1 MTSLS
6 THLDFEPDRRSVGM
20 KKWPWIMLSVGVV
33 LLVFMMNYFVDKH
46 QQPSNMISSVSLT
59 TSTSPDKK
67 NIVEVKKLYRQSTD
81 YFDYEQKQK
90 VDSVRMYY
98 GQSGGMLS
106 HYKELKGIQPSK
118 VHDVDVYWK
127 SNQHVIIDVIN
138 TKQQQRNKVKKR
150 FNYHFTEL

>member
-20 KKWPWIMLSVGVV
+20 KKWPWIMLSVGVI
-33 LLVFMMNYFVDKH
+33 LLVFMMNYFVDKRQ
-46 QQPSNMISSVSLT
+46 QQPNMTQSVSLT
-59 TSTSPDKK
+59 TSTSPDRK
-67 NIVEVKKLYRQSTD
+67 NIVEVKKMYRQSTD

-106 HYKELKGIQPSK
+106 QYKELKGIQPSK